1 MLRSSSY
8 LVATALGLVIL
19 VGAASGCGNSS
30 EKSFRAH
37 GVSFQYPKNWESAT
51 FTGNSAQNARGLWT
65 EAFKPRSSSSKAD
78 VIFVSEYQTP
88 VAITKRN
95 RAIYSD
101 EVASSVSEVAKQAGG
116 SLLAGPNEVTIG
128 GLPGYAFRISATTR
142 DNLSSASRILLV
154 WSGKRE
160 YYLNCQ
166 HDTSG
171 GYAAEVERG
180 CKKIV
185 GSFKLSR

>member
-19 VGAASGCGNSS
+19 AGAASGCASS
-30 EKSFRAH
+30 SGKSFRGH
-37 GVSFQYPKNWESAT
+37 GVSFQYPKDWEPVT
-51 FTGNSAQNARGLWT
+51 FTGNSAQNASGLWT

-78 VIFVSEYQTP
+78 VVFFSEYRTP

-116 SLLAGPNEVTIG
+116 SLLAGPSEVTMG

-142 DNLSSASRILLV
+142 DNLSSESRILLV

-171 GYAAEVERG
+171 SYAADVERG